1 MYKTQQSDFM
11 RIQHA
16 YDCLL
21 QHVHILITCK
31 YFDVVQTN
39 GMFKNAWQSLP
50 KPHTGCGPVV
60 GGRDKN

>member
-1 MYKTQQSDFM
+1 M

-50 KPHTGCGPVV
+50 KPHTKTHTGTANKKTILLLWGMV
-60 GGRDKN
+60 